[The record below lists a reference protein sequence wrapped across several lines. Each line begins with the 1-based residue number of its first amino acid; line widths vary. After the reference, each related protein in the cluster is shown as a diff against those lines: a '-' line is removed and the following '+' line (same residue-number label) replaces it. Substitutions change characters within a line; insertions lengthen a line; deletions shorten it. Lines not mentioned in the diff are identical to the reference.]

1 MKLNRNPP
9 LKSIVL
15 VSGLTRSGKALL
27 CPIISS
33 FNNADKI
40 NVNFFLEQIPTLNY
54 LKKLD
59 NSTAEFL
66 LRTGMNF
73 GIYDDAI
80 GRNSNFRPNDFT
92 SVWKYKNPIEYIQ
105 RLFQPDGDKA
115 LADLDSQNKIFS
127 MMIHNGLWHS
137 NLWFKALP
145 TAKMIHMQR
154 NPIDIVYSWIGK
166 GYGGDFYTSNRA
178 NIVTYQ
184 YKRNILPYYAY
195 GWEDEYL
202 SLGQVDRVV
211 SLVAHI
217 RRCHY
222 EAYAKLSS
230 DDQKRVLFVKHQTL
244 ITKTQECLQTIKN
257 FIGEGPSKY
266 TPTVLM
272 QQNCPRDN
280 GATTPFS
287 TNNKTHQEKLEE
299 IRKLS
304 RPEAYS
310 LLLDMQQQFESEQLT
325 I

>member
-1 MKLNRNPP
+1 MELNKNPP
-9 LKSIVL
+9 VENIVL
-15 VSGLTRSGKALL
+15 VSGLARSGKALL
-27 CPIISS
+27 SPILSS
-33 FNNADKI
+33 FNNTEKV
-40 NVNFFLEQIPTLNY
+40 NVDFFLEQIPPLNY
-54 LKKLD
+54 LGKID
-59 NSTAEFL
+59 QSTSKFL
-66 LRTGMNF
+66 LKSGVSL
-73 GIYDDAI
+73 GIYNDAI
-80 GRNSNFRPNDFT
+80 GRNSNFRPDDFT
-92 SVWKYKNPIEYIQ
+92 SVWKYRDPMEYIQ
-105 RLFQPDGDKA
+105 RLMQSDGDEV
-115 LADLDSQNKIFS
+115 LARLNMQSRVFP
-127 MMIHNGLWHS
+127 MMIHNGLWHA
-137 NLWFKALP
+137 NLWLDSLP
-145 TAKMIHMQR
+145 NAKMIHMQR
-154 NPIDIVYSWIGK
+154 HPVDIVYSWIGK
-166 GYGGDFYTSNRA
+166 GYGGDFYNNNRA
-178 NIVTYQ
+178 TVVTYQ
-184 YKRNILPYYAY
+184 YRKNVLPYYVY